1 MREVHIRKRDLR
13 DARVVEVATTPLGA
27 GAARL
32 RLDLF
37 ALSSNNVTYAAMGG
51 GAYGYWDFFPG
62 PDGWG
67 RPPVWGF
74 ATVAASNA
82 PGVEVGA
89 RYFGYFP
96 IGETLDVTPVKIG
109 ARGFTDGAPHRSSKA
124 SVYNQYLD
132 SRSDTVYDAAFEP
145 EQALLR
151 TVYASG
157 WWVADCVRQARPRT
171 VVVSSASSKTALSM
185 AHQLRKLGGP
195 ELVALT
201 SARNK
206 PYVLGT
212 GLYDRT
218 LTYDEVGT
226 LAAEAPATYVDFLGR
241 GELVA
246 AVHRTLGASLARSIL
261 VGATDWRES
270 PGELQAPTATLAGPA
285 PEIFFTATY
294 IAGRVKA
301 ERELLAAMGRDL
313 RAFYAASRAFFTMR
327 HSTGVDAVLEGW
339 ARIAAGEMSPSE
351 GLVLSF

>member
-1 MREVHIRKRDLR
+1 MREVHISKRDVR
-13 DARVVEVATTPLGA
+13 VARVVEIATTPLGA

-37 ALSSNNVTYAAMGG
+37 ALSSNNVTYAAMGE

-62 PDGWG
+62 PEGWG

-74 ATVAASNA
+74 ATVVASNA
-82 PGVEVGA
+82 PGVEIGA

-109 ARGFTDGAPHRSSKA
+109 ARGFTDGASHRSTKA

-132 SRSDTVYDAAFEP
+132 TRTDSAYDAAFEA

-151 TVYASG
+151 TVYSSG
-157 WWVADCVRQARPRT
+157 WWVADCVHQGHPHT
-171 VVVSSASSKTALSM
+171 VLVSSASSKTALAT
-185 AHQLRKLGGP
+185 AHQLRQLAGP

-218 LTYDEVGT
+218 MTYDEVST
-226 LAAEAPATYVDFLGR
+226 LTAGAPATYVDFLGR
-241 GELVA
+241 GELIE
-246 AVHRTLGASLARSIL
+246 AVHRTLGTRLARSIL
-261 VGATDWRES
+261 VGATDWSES
-270 PGELQAPTATLAGPA
+270 PGELQPPKATLAGPA
-285 PEIFFTATY
+285 PEIFFVASY
-294 IAGRVKA
+294 IPGRIKA
-301 ERELLAAMGRDL
+301 ERELLAAMQRDL
-313 RAFYAASRAFFTMR
+313 RAFYAASRAFFAMR
-327 HSTGVDAVLEGW
+327 HATGVDAVLAGW
-339 ARIAAGEMSPSE
+339 ARVAAGATSPSE
-351 GLVLSF
+351 GLVFSF

>member
-1 MREVHIRKRDLR
+1 MREVHISKRDLR
-13 DARVVEVATTPLGA
+13 VTRVVEVSPPPLSV

-62 PDGWG
+62 AEGWG

-74 ATVAASNA
+74 ATVVASNA
-82 PGVEVGA
+82 AGVDEGT
-89 RYFGYFP
+89 RYFGFFP

-109 ARGFTDGAPHRSSKA
+109 ARGFTDGAPHRSTKA

-132 SRSDTVYDAAFEP
+132 TRADTAYDAAFEP

-151 TVYASG
+151 TVYSSG
-157 WWVADCVRQARPRT
+157 WWVADCVHQGHPRT
-171 VVVSSASSKTALSM
+171 VLVSSASSKTALAM
-185 AHQLRKLGGP
+185 AHQLRRLGGP

-206 PYVLGT
+206 PHVLGT

-218 LTYDEVGT
+218 LTYDEVST
-226 LAAEAPATYVDFLGR
+226 LTAESPATYVDFLGR
-241 GELVA
+241 DQLIE
-246 AVHRTLGASLARSIL
+246 AVHRTLGTSLARSIL
-261 VGATDWRES
+261 VGATDWSES
-270 PGELQAPTATLAGPA
+270 PGELQPPKAMLAGPA
-285 PEIFFTATY
+285 PETFFAGTY

-301 ERELLAAMGRDL
+301 ERELLAAMQRDL
-313 RAFYAASRAFFTMR
+313 RAFYAASRAFFAMR

-339 ARIAAGEMSPSE
+339 ARVAAGETSPSE
-351 GLVLSF
+351 GLVFSF

>member
-1 MREVHIRKRDLR
+1 MREVHISKQDLR
-13 DARVVEVATTPLGA
+13 VARVVEAAPALLGA

-37 ALSSNNVTYAAMGG
+37 ALSSNNVTYAAMGEG
-51 GAYGYWDFFPG
+51 VYGYWDFFPG
-62 PDGWG
+62 PEGWG

-74 ATVAASNA
+74 ATVVASNA
-82 PGVEVGA
+82 AGVEEGA

-109 ARGFTDGAPHRSSKA
+109 TRGFTDGAPHRSTKA

-132 SRSDTVYDAAFEP
+132 TRADTAYDAAFEP

-151 TVYASG
+151 TVHSSG
-157 WWVADCVRQARPRT
+157 WWVADCVHQGHPRT
-171 VVVSSASSKTALSM
+171 VVISSASSKTALAM
-185 AHQLRKLGGP
+185 AHQLRQLGGP

-218 LTYDEVGT
+218 LTYDEVTT
-226 LAAEAPATYVDFLGR
+226 LVAEAPATYVDFLGR
-241 GELVA
+241 GELIV
-246 AVHRTLGASLARSIL
+246 AVHRTLGASLVRSIL
-261 VGATDWRES
+261 VGATDWSES
-270 PGELQAPTATLAGPA
+270 PGELQPPKATLAGPA
-285 PEIFFTATY
+285 PEIFFAASY
-294 IAGRVKA
+294 IPGRVKA
-301 ERELLAAMGRDL
+301 ERELLAAMQRDL
-313 RAFYAASRAFFTMR
+313 RAFYSASRAFFTMR

-339 ARIAAGEMSPSE
+339 ACVAAGEASPSE